1 MPNARIIYQL
11 QQREKK
17 LMQNS
22 KLAVNKL
29 MLSLIALCIVGCAHK
44 PPIKKD
50 TVTIC
55 DSSGCAERP
64 KNYATF
70 DPEQNLPDG
79 DPGGK
84 IAALEEL
91 AKNDPRAAY
100 DLALRLFRG
109 DGVHQDSYR
118 SIKWMREA
126 AEKGH
131 FEAQKALGRLYL
143 TGLGELGS
151 DPGEAEKWL
160 TICASKGDKEAAQLL
175 SEATVARQ
183 SQQAE
188 WKWLNRW
195 RSTFNTYWY
204 RGYSYNSYWG
214 SNRWNWY

>member
-1 MPNARIIYQL
+1 MQNRRLAV
-11 QQREKK
+11 KK
-17 LMQNS
+17 LMVS
-22 KLAVNKL
+22 LFLLCLAACVNK
-29 MLSLIALCIVGCAHK
+29 
-44 PPIKKD
+44 PPVKKD
-50 TVTIC
+50 TITVC
-55 DSSGCAERP
+55 DPSGCAERP
-64 KNYATF
+64 KNYESF
-70 DPEQNLPDG
+70 DPASALPND

-91 AKNDPRAAY
+91 AKSDPRAAY

-109 DGVHQDSYR
+109 DGIRQDSYR

-131 FEAQKALGRLYL
+131 FGAQKALGRLYL

-160 TICASKGDKEAAQLL
+160 TICASKGDKEAAKLL
-175 SEATVARQ
+175 KEATIARQ

-195 RSTFNTYWY
+195 RSVFNTYWY
-204 RGYSYNSYWG
+204 RGYGYNSYWQG
-214 SNRWNWY
+214 NRWYWY

>member
-1 MPNARIIYQL
+1 
-11 QQREKK
+11 
-17 LMQNS
+17 MQDRR
-22 KLAVNKL
+22 LALIKL
-29 MLSLIALCIVGCAHK
+29 MLSLFLLCLVACVHERPK
-44 PPIKKD
+44 PKD
-50 TVTIC
+50 TISVC
-55 DSSGCAERP
+55 DPSGCAERP
-64 KNYATF
+64 KNYESF
-70 DPEQNLPDG
+70 NPESALPDN

-109 DGVHQDSYR
+109 DGVRQDSYR
-118 SIKWMREA
+118 SIKWMRDA
-126 AEKGH
+126 AERGH

-175 SEATVARQ
+175 REATVARQ

-195 RSTFNTYWY
+195 RSTFNSYWY
-204 RGYSYNSYWG
+204 RGYSYNSYWQG
-214 SNRWNWY
+214 NQWYWY

>member
-1 MPNARIIYQL
+1 
-11 QQREKK
+11 
-17 LMQNS
+17 MQNKRLIS
-22 KLAVNKL
+22 KVLTTGFFVSCLA
-29 MLSLIALCIVGCAHK
+29 ACTAEK
-44 PPIKKD
+44 PIEKN
-50 TVTIC
+50 TITIC
-55 DSSGCAERP
+55 DSNGCAERP
-64 KNYATF
+64 KNYSSF
-70 DPEQNLPDG
+70 NPDINTPDD

-109 DGVHQDSYR
+109 DGVRQDSYR

-126 AEKGH
+126 AERGNY
-131 FEAQKALGRLYL
+131 EAQKALGRLYL

-160 TICASKGDKEAAQLL
+160 TMTASRGDKEAAKLL
-175 SEATVARQ
+175 QEAQVARQ

-204 RGYSYNSYWG
+204 SGYGYNSYWRG
-214 SNRWNWY
+214 NSWYWY